1 MNEHHTAHLCI
12 QHHLVPVG
20 TDSRV
25 VGNLVAV
32 HSPLILILEPV
43 LLTVGP
49 DAGCPQEGLLE
60 VRVDGGASDGLQ
72 TLQLTRCSHIETLDH
87 LKGKPNL
94 AIILI

>member
-20 TDSRV
+20 TDARV

-43 LLTVGP
+43 LLTIGP

-60 VRVDGGASDGLQ
+60 VRVDGVTSDGLQ
-72 TLQLTRCSHIETLDH
+72 TLQLMGCSYVEML
-87 LKGKPNL
+87 
-94 AIILI
+94 